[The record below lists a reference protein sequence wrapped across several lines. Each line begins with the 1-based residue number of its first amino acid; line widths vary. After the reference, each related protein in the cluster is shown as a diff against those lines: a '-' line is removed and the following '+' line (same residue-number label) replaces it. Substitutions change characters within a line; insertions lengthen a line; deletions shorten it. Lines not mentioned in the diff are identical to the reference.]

1 MVVLRCFNEVLYPR
15 LEKRGYSEKKVQENV
30 ECEIMC
36 VVAEDARESYREE
49 VSVSPAP
56 DDIDPFLLSLPIS
69 FFLTT
74 CCVGLLRVVSLCRSE
89 LHSSGVLYCV
99 AVCFVSFCGLQDV
112 LLLSFQGFGIA
123 LPCSFCCILRLVLLC
138 RATLLKDG
146 KASEL

>member
-69 FFLTT
+69 SSRRAALGCF
-74 CCVGLLRVVSLCRSE
+74 VLCR
-89 LHSSGVLYCV
+89 CV
-99 AVCFVSFCGLQDV
+99 ALSCTVVVCCIVWQCVSFHFVDCKM
-112 LLLSFQGFGIA
+112 S
-123 LPCSFCCILRLVLLC
+123 CSFLFKGL
-138 RATLLKDG
+138 A
-146 KASEL
+146 